1 LFGFSTNYKFALIT
15 RTLCGAVNAN
25 IGIIRSM
32 VAEIT
37 NHSNHA
43 RAFSLLPLT
52 MGVGTV
58 AGPMLGALFVHPVEQ
73 FPGLFEWF
81 NNPALTHFF
90 QTYPY
95 SLPCLMGSTFCLAG
109 AIFGYFNLEETLPG
123 KRAPDFE
130 ERFYIQ
136 KPDHVTA
143 DETTGLLN
151 QNKKS
156 NYGNGVLNDAPVPAK
171 DNRSTYLAA
180 LTPDIQKVIF
190 SYVLI
195 CCTVIMETELFALW
209 T

>member
-1 LFGFSTNYKFALIT
+1 MIT

-37 NHSNHA
+37 NQSNHA

-58 AGPMLGALFVHPVEQ
+58 AGPMLGALFVRPVDQ
-73 FPGLFEWF
+73 FPGLFEWL

-90 QTYPY
+90 KTYPY
-95 SLPCLMGSTFCLAG
+95 SLPCLMGSAFCLTG

-130 ERFYIQ
+130 ERFGIQ
-136 KPDHVTA
+136 KPAAA
-143 DETTGLLN
+143 DETTSLLSKN
-151 QNKKS
+151 NKP
-156 NYGNGVLNDAPVPAK
+156 NYGNGVLEDAPVPVKSNKSA
-171 DNRSTYLAA
+171 YLAA

-195 CCTVIMETELFALW
+195 CCSVIMETELFALW